1 MGKVGF
7 VSLPEVLAFTRYL
20 YYTESMNFTL
30 FGYPKTGKTTL
41 FNLLTGARIEVKS
54 YEDGKKELNQRTC
67 PVPDSRLEKIA
78 ALYPEKNKIPA
89 SVNFVDLAGI
99 AFGEVKNSAYLSTLR
114 LADGLTHVVR
124 GFQDEQIPHPKGKIS
139 PEEDIL
145 SMEEELILADL
156 MSIESRLE
164 KLDKE
169 LKRSKTPEGEK
180 EKELL
185 ETLRSHLEEAKG
197 IREVEL
203 SSQEEKAI
211 SSFAFLSQK
220 RLIHMVNVDEKDIPL
235 IETPDKFMPSP
246 KKGIS
251 VQAFCGK
258 IEMEIQELENEE
270 KGLFLNEYGL
280 KELSGP
286 KFLKSSYD
294 LLKVI
299 TFFTIGKEEVKAWT
313 IPENTTAL
321 KAAGAIHTDIEK
333 GFIRAEVISWE
344 ELLQHGSFQAAK
356 EKAAVR
362 LEGKD
367 YNVQDGDVIYF
378 RFAK

>member
-1 MGKVGF
+1 
-7 VSLPEVLAFTRYL
+7 
-20 YYTESMNFTL
+20 MNFTL

-41 FNLLTGARIEVKS
+41 FNLLTGAKIEVKS
-54 YEDGKKELNQRTC
+54 YEERKKEVNQRTC
-67 PVPDSRLEKIA
+67 PVPDSRLEKIW
-78 ALYPEKNKIPA
+78 ALYPEKNKISA
-89 SVNFVDLAGI
+89 AVDFVDLAGI
-99 AFGEVKNSAYLSTLR
+99 SFGEVKNSAYLSTLR

-164 KLDKE
+164 RLDKE
-169 LKRSKTPEGEK
+169 LKRAKTPEGEK

-185 ETLRSHLEEAKG
+185 ETLRSHLEEGKG

-220 RLIHMVNVDEKDIPL
+220 RLLHIVNVDEKDIPL
-235 IETPDKFMPSP
+235 IENPYKFTASP
-246 KKGIS
+246 KKGIA

-258 IEMEIQELENEE
+258 IEMEILELENEE
-270 KGLFLNEYGL
+270 KEMFLTEYGL

-294 LLKVI
+294 LLNVI
-299 TFFTIGKEEVKAWT
+299 TFFTIGKDEVKAWT

-321 KAAGAIHTDIEK
+321 KAAGSIHTDIEK
-333 GFIRAEVISWE
+333 GFIRAEVIPWE
-344 ELLQHGSFQAAK
+344 ELLQHGSFQAAR
-356 EKAAVR
+356 EKAAAR

-367 YNVQDGDVIYF
+367 YSVLDGDVIYF